1 MPRIKSNSTV
11 THRIELG
18 VWERKLVEEK
28 LLPTFIGKEIG
39 ETAASMVQALGA
51 ASAQTI
57 GAYLALWGAWKTY
70 PTLRDEMSEQWG
82 NVKKAAGTAGALADQ
97 VVEQNTDEETGEVDK
112 GGIIKTVTFLFN
124 VLRL

>member
-1 MPRIKSNSTV
+1 MPRTKSNSTV

-39 ETAASMVQALGA
+39 ETAASMLNALAG
-51 ASAQTI
+51 ASAKTI
-57 GAYLALWGAWKTY
+57 GAYVALWTAWKTY
-70 PTLRDEMSEQWG
+70 PTLKEEMGEQWS
-82 NVKKAAGTAGALADQ
+82 NVKEAVGTAKEVTDEI
-97 VVEQNTDEETGEVDK
+97 VEQNTDEETGEVDK

>member
-1 MPRIKSNSTV
+1 MPRKPTDNV
-11 THRIELG
+11 VEHRITLG
-18 VWERKLVEEK
+18 VWERKLIEEK
-28 LLPTFIGKEIG
+28 LIPTFIGKEIG
-39 ETAASMVQALGA
+39 ETTASMLQAFGS

-57 GAYLALWGAWKTY
+57 GAYLALWTAWKTY

-82 NVKKAAGTAGALADQ
+82 NVKKAAGAVKETSEQ
-97 VVEQNTDEETGEVDK
+97 IVEQNTDEETGEVDK